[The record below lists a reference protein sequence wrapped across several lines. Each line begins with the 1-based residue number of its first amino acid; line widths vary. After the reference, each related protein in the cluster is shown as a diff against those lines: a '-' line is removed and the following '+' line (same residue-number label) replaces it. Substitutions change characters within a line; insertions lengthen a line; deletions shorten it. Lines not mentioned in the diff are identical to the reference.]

1 MTFLFN
7 SFEWTPGLA
16 KGWNTNKA
24 RAFCQTGVALLF
36 STARFCW
43 PFFERLDF
51 QLENVF
57 TKSLGLS
64 IGAVL
69 EQELLQ
75 LSRSSVKE
83 RSSAPRVP
91 GIDVGVVVQQPRGCL
106 CVTVLHREEEGCVA
120 FLVLEKER
128 CKDQGCQMLKMT

>member
-1 MTFLFN
+1 MMTFLFN

-91 GIDVGVVVQQPRGCL
+91 GIDVGVVVQQQLGCRRM
-106 CVTVLHREEEGCVA
+106 TVLHREGEGSVA
-120 FLVLEKER
+120 LVVLPQNV
-128 CKDQGCQMLKMT
+128 CSDMTVRG